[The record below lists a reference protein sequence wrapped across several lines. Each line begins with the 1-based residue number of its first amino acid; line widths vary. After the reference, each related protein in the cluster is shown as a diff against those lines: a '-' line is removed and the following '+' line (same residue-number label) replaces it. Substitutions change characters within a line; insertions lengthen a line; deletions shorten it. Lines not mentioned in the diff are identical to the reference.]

1 MIPSTKLKEVSM
13 ERKKSPASTRLGKL
27 VLPEKEA
34 FGEIVSEIRRGVN
47 PCEVSD
53 LVLGPFYEIMGMRKE
68 RK

>member
-1 MIPSTKLKEVSM
+1 VDEEIKGGIMTKE
-13 ERKKSPASTRLGKL
+13 KSPASTRLGKL

-53 LVLGPFYEIMGMRKE
+53 LILGPFYEMMGMTKE